1 MHVCMSVYI
10 DEASTHTSTHKY
22 TRTCT
27 HIFIRLLPTR
37 LCCLSSYSCR
47 ERTQR
52 DDFDASPISI
62 PIPFRTPHFNSALNF
77 IWRLASRP

>member
-1 MHVCMSVYI
+1 MSVYI

-47 ERTQR
+47 ENTTGRFR
-52 DDFDASPISI
+52 CESDCDSNSDSPFQYDSVTA
-62 PIPFRTPHFNSALNF
+62 RSALNF